1 MKYKTYSF
9 FYKIGTRVAL
19 KNVGFKKKIPVSK
32 LREGDV
38 LESSRIW
45 EGITKEQLKK
55 IKDSRKRY
63 VKIKDG
69 VRFAPSFSL
78 ALIFTYFQGDAIF
91 WLIKYFIWLTSLIKF
106 LHYYGLGD

>member
-1 MKYKTYSF
+1 MCTGFGFFVILGTFGFFLFWKFAKT
-9 FYKIGTRVAL
+9 VE
-19 KNVGFKKKIPVSK
+19 NVGFKKKISVSK

-45 EGITKEQLKK
+45 EGITKEQLRK
-55 IKDSRKRY
+55 IKNSGKKY

-91 WLIKYFIWLTSLIKF
+91 WLIRYFI
-106 LHYYGLGD
+106 